1 VSIQRRK
8 PACNGRPQS
17 SLRSPAA
24 ARSTLTSRLSF
35 KAAALGGAR
44 PDVGGVTSL
53 YSDNRQSGVAMRLV
67 YGQPVLE
74 PVKLRAGHAIAR
86 SAVALSIISC
96 ALAASTT
103 AMSLI

>member
-1 VSIQRRK
+1 MVVAEAAGGRTGWRPARR
-8 PACNGRPQS
+8 
-17 SLRSPAA
+17 
-24 ARSTLTSRLSF
+24 
-35 KAAALGGAR
+35 
-44 PDVGGVTSL
+44 GGVTSL
-53 YSDNRQSGVAMRLV
+53 YSDNRQSGAAMRLA

-86 SAVALSIISC
+86 SAVGLSISSC

>member
-1 VSIQRRK
+1 
-8 PACNGRPQS
+8 
-17 SLRSPAA
+17 
-24 ARSTLTSRLSF
+24 
-35 KAAALGGAR
+35 
-44 PDVGGVTSL
+44 
-53 YSDNRQSGVAMRLV
+53 MRLA

-86 SAVALSIISC
+86 SAVALSISSC